1 MLEVSMELHARTN
14 NIIIWMCVYEII
26 QYIHQQ
32 FMYICIG
39 AWARV
44 QKSLYLIVGWQKI
57 WLMMANWF
65 LDFRIFFFLLS
76 LFQWILVSIVHCQ
89 TNLQSNFK
97 LKRDTW
103 IKIVHST
110 PNPYTPFSSIN
121 YFVTWQIT
129 KNVMSDNIGH
139 CWTTPGILQV
149 FEVQIFH
156 IFCSIYWYCVMVYGS
171 NSLTSFKNVLNF
183 LRPHAEV

>member
-1 MLEVSMELHARTN
+1 MHEF
-14 NIIIWMCVYEII
+14 I
-26 QYIHQQ
+26 QYVHQQ
-32 FMYICIG
+32 YGYIYIG

-44 QKSLYLIVGWQKI
+44 QKRLYLIVGWQKI

-76 LFQWILVSIVHCQ
+76 LFQCILVSIAYCVNILWS
-89 TNLQSNFK
+89 TFLVI
-97 LKRDTW
+97 KRHLD
-103 IKIVHST
+103 KIVHCT

-129 KNVMSDNIGH
+129 KKAKGDPNVY
-139 CWTTPGILQV
+139 WLLAPGILQV